1 MRILESHIDI
11 NATPD
16 QVWAVLTDFAAFAE
30 WNPFLTAITG
40 APAAGSRLAVR
51 FCPPEARAMTLKPTV
66 TAYEPSRHL
75 AWLGHFVLPHIFDG
89 AHEFTLASNGRGGTT
104 FTQRETFR
112 GALVPF
118 FAGTLARTLEGFE
131 QMNQAL
137 KQRAESRADAPS

>member
-40 APAAGSRLAVR
+40 APGPGQRLAVR
-51 FCPPEARAMTLKPTV
+51 FQPPNARGMTLKPTV
-66 TAYEPSRHL
+66 TAYEPNRRL
-75 AWLGHFVLPHIFDG
+75 TWLGHFLLPRVFDG
-89 AHEFTLASNGRGGTT
+89 AHEFTLAANGRGGTA

-118 FAGTLARTLEGFE
+118 FGGTLARTLEGFE

-137 KQRAESRADAPS
+137 KQRAESLAEAPH